1 MEEMNTVV
9 KNVLTAMD
17 AASLTDNKNYWDEKR
32 ENSINR
38 ECTRL
43 RDENK
48 IDELIKYI
56 LESIETYANEGKYE
70 LNIVFNDGR
79 LMNEE
84 VMKKLTDL
92 KYRVFIKTMT
102 TKRSNG
108 VNKVDFVNSISW
120 EKPEED

>member
-1 MEEMNTVV
+1 MEEMNIRVDE
-9 KNVLTAMD
+9 LTAMD
-17 AASLTDNKNYWDEKR
+17 AASLADNKNYWDEKR
-32 ENSINR
+32 ENNINR

-48 IDELIKYI
+48 IDELVKYI
-56 LESIETYANEGKYE
+56 IECVEVYADEGKYE

-102 TKRSNG
+102 IKQSNG
-108 VNKVDFVNSISW
+108 VDKVYFVNSISW
-120 EKPEED
+120 EKPEE